1 MKSTNPEIA
10 ALVEEVHVG
19 GEDSSELA
27 KKVNTYVTENAWFAP
42 LFRLN
47 QMYYSNKKITVEPQ
61 LQQAI
66 PSIYN
71 YAPAK

>member
-1 MKSTNPEIA
+1 M
-10 ALVEEVHVG
+10 
-19 GEDSSELA
+19 A
-27 KKVNTYVTENAWFAP
+27 KDVNEYVTKNAWFVP

-47 QMYYSNKKITVEPQ
+47 QMYFSNKKIDVEPQ
-61 LQQAI
+61 LQQAV

>member
-1 MKSTNPEIA
+1 MT
-10 ALVEEVHVG
+10 
-19 GEDSSELA
+19 D
-27 KKVNTYVTENAWFAP
+27 NAWFVP
-42 LFRLN
+42 FFRLN
-47 QMYYSNKKITVEPQ
+47 QMYLTNKKITVEPQ